1 MATLAE
7 SLTSSTSRPLGLRMR
22 SDLLVQ
28 RQTWQLREYWVIKDP
43 LALKYYRFEA
53 EEFAILQ
60 MLDGETSLDEIQ
72 ETFEREFAPQRIT
85 VAELYRLLGMLHR
98 SGLLLSDTAG
108 QGEQLFQRAEER
120 ARQRRRAVF
129 GQILALRFRGVDPDR
144 FLDWLCGWCGWLF
157 SRPAAI
163 GVFLLAFSALL
174 LVGAEYEAVRA
185 RLPQFRSFFA
195 ADNWI
200 WLAVTLGFTK
210 VLHELGH
217 GLACR
222 RFGGRCHEMGVMLLC
237 FTPCLYANVTDSWTI
252 PSKWR
257 RAAVGA
263 AGMYVELL
271 LASLATFG
279 WWFSH
284 PGLFNH
290 LCLNVM
296 FVCSVSTLVFNANP
310 LLRYDGYYI
319 LSDLL
324 EIPNLRSKAS
334 AVLRQSLGKWILGLP
349 PQRDPFLPTRH
360 RWLFAVYSVASSAYG
375 WLVSLSIFWFL
386 YGVLKSCGLS
396 ALAPVLGGLML
407 WGLVFTP
414 LWRLGKLLYSP
425 YRSRRVKKLRAA
437 VCLGTIAAVAAAVL
451 MIPLPYYIVCPLH
464 VQPRDATAVYVDSPG
479 VVRQIFVQSGPVV
492 AGQPIV
498 RLENPELE
506 IAHQQLRAQRDHL
519 ATKLDALRSRAP
531 NDQGALLELA
541 HTQEAFQAL
550 ETQLAKHQRQID
562 RLTIRAPRDGELL
575 PAFSR
580 PAPDPETTRVRLAN
594 WSGRPLASKNIG
606 AYLEASTIVGRIAQP
621 GCWEALLAVPQGEV
635 EFLASG
641 QKVELILH
649 QLPGQKFTG
658 QIEHLSQQ
666 QIEATPPSL
675 SSKSGGPIL
684 TETDQNGIERPVET
698 TFQASV
704 PLDEPQI
711 LVAGGTGLA
720 KVHAGYQP
728 LWQRGWRAFC
738 RTFRFEL

>member
-7 SLTSSTSRPLGLRMR
+7 SLTSSTRRPLSLRMR
-22 SDLLVQ
+22 QDLLVQ
-28 RQTWQLREYWVIKDP
+28 RQTWHDREYWVIKDP

-60 MLDGETSLDEIQ
+60 MLDGETSLDDIQ
-72 ETFEREFAPQRIT
+72 EQFEREFAPQRIT
-85 VAELYRLLGMLHR
+85 ANELYRLLGMLHR

-108 QGEQLFQRAEER
+108 QGEQLLER
-120 ARQRRRAVF
+120 AIERKRQQRRAVV

-144 FLDWLCGWCGWLF
+144 FLDRLNGWCGWLF
-157 SRPAAI
+157 SRAAACC
-163 GVFLLAFSALL
+163 VFLLALSALL
-174 LVGAEYEAVRA
+174 LVGGEYDAVQA

-217 GLACR
+217 GLACK

-237 FTPCLYANVTDSWTI
+237 FTPCLYANVTDSWTV

-257 RAAVGA
+257 RAAIGA

-296 FVCSVSTLVFNANP
+296 FVCSVSTLMFNANP

-324 EIPNLRSKAS
+324 EIPNLRSKAG
-334 AVLRQSLGKWILGLP
+334 AVLRQFLGKWVLGLK

-360 RWLFAVYSVASSAYG
+360 RWLFAFYSVASALYG

-396 ALAPVLGGLML
+396 ALSPLLGGAML
-407 WGLVFTP
+407 WGLVLTP
-414 LWRLGKLLYSP
+414 LWRFGKLLHSP
-425 YRSRRVKKLRAA
+425 YRSRRVKKMRAA
-437 VCLGTIAAVAAAVL
+437 ICLGGLAIAVAAAL
-451 MIPLPYYIVCPLH
+451 MTPLPYYVVCPLH
-464 VQPRDATAVYVDSPG
+464 IQPREATAVYVDSPG
-479 VVRQIFVQSGPVV
+479 LVRQVFVQSGPVV
-492 AGQPIV
+492 AGQPIA
-498 RLENPELE
+498 RLENSELQL
-506 IAHQQLRAQRDHL
+506 AHQQLQAQRDQL
-519 ATKLDALRSRAP
+519 ATRLEGLRSRAP

-541 HTQEAFQAL
+541 HTQEAFDAL
-550 ETQLAKHQRQID
+550 EEQLSRHQRQLD
-562 RLTIRAPRDGELL
+562 RLTIRAPRSGVLL

-580 PAPDPETTRVRLAN
+580 PTPESNRVRLAS
-594 WSGRPLASKNIG
+594 WSGRPLSSKNLG
-606 AYLEASTIVGRIAQP
+606 AYLEPSVVVGRIADP
-621 GCWEALLAVPQGEV
+621 GHWEALLAVPQGEV
-635 EFLASG
+635 EFLAAG
-641 QKVELILH
+641 QQVDLVLD
-649 QLPGQKFTG
+649 QLPGERLTG
-658 QIEHLSQQ
+658 QLEHLSQQ
-666 QIEATPPSL
+666 QLEATPPSL

-684 TETDQNGIERPVET
+684 TETDSQGVERPIET

-704 PLDEPQI
+704 PLEDPRI
-711 LVAGGTGLA
+711 LAAGGAGWA

-728 LWQRGWRAFC
+728 LWQRGWRALC